1 MENIKENS
9 ILTAKEASEVF
20 DELFQC
26 GVKTP
31 TVVTIDGKEEEAYY
45 YKCTREELEL
55 HDIELLKNTEYDI
68 PDGKEQFSHDFH
80 KWVML
85 GWHIAESRK
94 QEVGEFYPSEVEEGK
109 KRRYERAR
117 LWEKIKKVFY
127 QNTTPQ
133 ITEEEKKI
141 FDKAVKRGW
150 AERYRGGY
158 KWKFGSKASLAY
170 FIKQVYDPKD
180 NKQIPFKKMGQVWH
194 ETRLDSSVCK
204 VINAKKDPKWKG
216 EIDSFFSED

>member
-1 MENIKENS
+1 M
-9 ILTAKEASEVF
+9 
-20 DELFQC
+20 
-26 GVKTP
+26 
-31 TVVTIDGKEEEAYY
+31 VTIDGKEEEAYY

-55 HDIELLKNTEYDI
+55 HDIEVLKNTEYDI

-141 FDKAVKRGW
+141 FDKAVNRGW
-150 AERYRGGY
+150 AERYRDGY
-158 KWKFGSKASLAY
+158 KWKFGSKASLSY
-170 FIKQVYDPKD
+170 FIKQIYNPDGFG
-180 NKQIPFKKMGQVWH
+180 QIPYKKMEQVWY
-194 ETRLDSSVCK
+194 ETRLDSSLDK
-204 VINAKKDPKWKG
+204 VKIAKKDPKWKG
-216 EIDSFFSED
+216 KIDSIFSED